1 MLLEQRFVVS
11 HPRAIVWDFFGKME
25 EVVPCMPGASLT
37 EPPAGGLAK
46 FQFNVKLGPI
56 SVSFVGDANLE
67 RDAVN
72 FRGYIRGNA
81 RDNRGDSRVKS
92 VVEYALTEEA
102 DGARTAVDISVDFTL
117 TGRLAQFSRAGI
129 VNDLAARLTND
140 FAQNLEVALVP
151 KSTVRS
157 SPTPAAETMRVAA
170 PKASSAEIHAGRLL
184 VSVLWD
190 RMVALFRSIFGR

>member
-1 MLLEQRFVVS
+1 MLLKQRFVVN

-37 EPPAGGLAK
+37 EPPAGDLAK

-56 SVSFVGDANLE
+56 SVSFVGDAHLE
-67 RDAVN
+67 RDAAN

-129 VNDLAARLTND
+129 VNDLAARLTNH
-140 FAQNLEVALVP
+140 FAQNLEVALAPQTSV
-151 KSTVRS
+151 SC
-157 SPTPAAETMRVAA
+157 SPPSAAETVRVPA

-184 VSVLWD
+184 VSVIWH
-190 RMVALFRSIFGR
+190 RIVALFRSMFSR